1 MGSVYVALGIF
12 LLLAAATPSAHR
24 GLFAFTAWS
33 RFAHAAM
40 MGLQAYEI
48 LFCGEASGCCF
59 GFGVVLLGMRP
70 RLEVFGHRDPSRL
83 LDALLKTTRC
93 EKE

>member
-1 MGSVYVALGIF
+1 MSRSEFSCFWPRPLYRRTAACSLSRRGRV
-12 LLLAAATPSAHR
+12 LLTLR
-24 GLFAFTAWS
+24 RWDYRLI
-33 RFAHAAM
+33 
-40 MGLQAYEI
+40 EI